1 MTAAPALSPDR
12 TGAEEFLR
20 ILAPESEQFT
30 FQTFTDSKQ
39 TRERY
44 KRDPLA
50 RVLHG
55 TLSQLWNVLVD
66 CSAAGAGVY
75 VTVNETNLR
84 GRAASD
90 VVRVR
95 AYFVDLDGAPIDN
108 LNRLSLKPHMVA
120 ETSPGKFHAY
130 WLIESAALDGFKAT
144 QKRLAA
150 LMGGDETVCDL
161 PRVMRLPGFPHQK
174 EPNNPFLVQI
184 LERASLPAY
193 SDQGFR
199 QALDDAERRMQSV
212 SPPLHRASVQ
222 HDIMVGLSFPPDM
235 TQGFPDGQRT
245 AELLRRAGS
254 CLGPQNMTEEQA
266 TDTCLEWNKYNN
278 PPLPEE
284 KICSTVASISRAE
297 NKKRETVNPAIFATN
312 GASLHIAQGSFKAGS
327 LPEPQATFFRLASL
341 PAYDYDKMR
350 EQEAAGLGIRLITL
364 DKEVETIRTKLRGDN
379 AADADSPGR
388 PLKLPPPEPW
398 HLPVD
403 GGALLNEIA
412 AAIRRHV
419 VLARDEIVAVALF
432 VVYSHAYDAWTISP
446 RLAITSPEMRCGKTT
461 LLSVLEGL
469 VPKPL
474 KADNVTTAAVF
485 RVVEQ
490 ARPTLLIDEA
500 DSFLKDNEELR
511 GILNSGHRSN
521 GQAVRLVGENHT
533 PRAFSTFCPT
543 VIAAIGRLS
552 NTLEDR
558 SVSISMRRALAN
570 ETVIR
575 FDEKERAALVPLARK
590 ARRWTDDHKDSL
602 RDADPEIPAELHGRA
617 ADNWRPLL
625 AVAYVAGGPCFVVAK
640 EAAVRLSVRGVAGGE
655 SVRVQLL
662 SDIRSIFGARDTE
675 RISSVDLVV
684 ALCSLEGRPWQ
695 DWAKG
700 RPITPNQLARQ
711 LAHFEIRPDTMRM
724 GKEQQPSK
732 GYERS
737 DFSDAF
743 KRYLRPLGP
752 SDEP

>member
-1 MTAAPALSPDR
+1 M
-12 TGAEEFLR
+12 AEEFLHT
-20 ILAPESEQFT
+20 LTPEGEQFT

-39 TRERY
+39 AREQH

-66 CSAAGAGVY
+66 LSAAGAGVY

-95 AYFVDLDGAPIDN
+95 AYFVDLDGASIDN
-108 LNRLSLKPHMVA
+108 LNRLPLKPHIVA

-130 WLIESAALDGFKAT
+130 WRPESASLDGFKAT
-144 QKRLAA
+144 QKRLAD
-150 LMGGDETVCDL
+150 LMGGDEKVCDL

-174 EPNNPFLVQI
+174 EPKKPFLVQI
-184 LERASLPAY
+184 LECASLPAY
-193 SDQGFR
+193 SDQELHR
-199 QALDDAERRMQSV
+199 ALDDAERKMQSA
-212 SPPLHRASVQ
+212 SPGPHRASISQ
-222 HDIMVGLSFPPDM
+222 DIMAGLSFPPDM

-245 AELLRRAGS
+245 AELVRRAGW

-266 TDTCLEWNKYNN
+266 TAACLEWNNYNN
-278 PPLPEE
+278 PPLSEE
-284 KICSTVASISRAE
+284 KIRSTVASISRAE
-297 NKKRETVNPAIFATN
+297 NKKRENVDRATFGTS
-312 GASLHIAQGSFKAGS
+312 GASSHIAEGIPKAGS
-327 LPEPQATFFRLASL
+327 LPEPQATFVRLAGL
-341 PAYDYDKMR
+341 PGYLYDPIRKR
-350 EQEAAGLGIRLITL
+350 EADRLNLRVITL
-364 DKEVETIRTKLRGDN
+364 DKAVDIIRAKLGGEN
-379 AADADSPGR
+379 VADDDSPGR
-388 PLKLPPPEPW
+388 PLTLPLPEPW

-403 GGALLNEIA
+403 GRALLYEITT
-412 AAIRRHV
+412 AIHRYV
-419 VLARDEIVAVALF
+419 VLPPDAIVAVALF
-432 VVYSHAYDAWTISP
+432 VVYCHAYDTWNISP
-446 RLAITSPEMRCGKTT
+446 RLAITSPEMQCGKTT

-474 KADNVTTAAVF
+474 KADNVTAAAVF

-511 GILNSGHRSN
+511 GVLNSGHRSN
-521 GQAVRLVGENHT
+521 GQVVRLVGENHE

-543 VIAAIGRLS
+543 VIAAIGRLPS
-552 NTLEDR
+552 TLEDR
-558 SVSISMRRALAN
+558 SISVSMRRALPN
-570 ETVIR
+570 ETVTR
-575 FDEKERAALVPLARK
+575 FDEKERAALVPLAQK

-602 RDADPEIPAELHGRA
+602 HDLDSEIPDELHGRA

-625 AVAYVAGGPCFVVAK
+625 VVADEVGGRWFDLAR
-640 EAAVRLSVRGVAGGE
+640 EAAVRLSVRRDGQE

-662 SDIRSIFGARDTE
+662 MDIRSIFGERDIE
-675 RISSVDLVV
+675 RISSADLVA
-684 ALCSLEGRPWQ
+684 ALGSLEGRPWQ
-695 DWAKG
+695 DWGKG

-711 LAHFEIRPDTMRM
+711 LAHFEIKPRTMRM

-743 KRYLRPLGP
+743 KRYLPLLGP
-752 SDEP
+752 SDKP